1 MSTNLRNRLC
11 EFAQI
16 RGNLTDNADG
26 NPEPRFAEEIL
37 KLKYSKSEIA
47 EVVKNSRSKRECLL
61 KMNLTPY
68 GGNYRVLD
76 KYINFYQIDT
86 SHFLGQGWNVNN
98 SPADVKPIEKYFN
111 NEIPITSYKLKN
123 RIIKEMLKPLKCEVC
138 GLEKWNDV
146 DIPLELHHIN
156 GNNKDNSFDNLQL
169 LCPNCH
175 ALTDNYRNRK

>member
-1 MSTNLRNRLC
+1 LSTNLRNRLC

-47 EVVKNSRSKRECLL
+47 EVAKNSRSKRECLL
-61 KMNLTPY
+61 KMNLAPY

-98 SPADVKPIEKYFN
+98 SPADVKPIKKYFN

-123 RIIKEMLKPLKCEVC
+123 RIIKEKLKPLKCEVC

-146 DIPLELHHIN
+146 EIPLELHHIN

-175 ALTDNYRNRK
+175 ALTDNYRNRI

>member
-1 MSTNLRNRLC
+1 MSTNLRNQLC

-26 NPEPRFAEEIL
+26 NPEPRLTEGIL
-37 KLKYSKSEIA
+37 KLKYSKDDIA
-47 EVVKNSRSKRECLL
+47 MVVKSSISKRECLL
-61 KMNLTPY
+61 KLNLKPY

-76 KYINFYQIDT
+76 RYLDYYHIDV

-98 SPADVKPIEKYFN
+98 SPADIKPIEKYFN

-123 RIIKEMLKPLKCEVC
+123 RILKEKLKPLKCEIC
-138 GLEKWNDV
+138 NLETWNGQT
-146 DIPLELHHIN
+146 IPLELHHVN
-156 GNNKDNSFDNLQL
+156 GNNKDNSLENLQL

-175 ALTDNYRNRK
+175 ALTSNYRNRK